1 MTDFIVVENE
11 KIVRNSKR
19 IVAQKNNRFFSFNF
33 FSKNDRFVFRKNY
46 RF

>member
-19 IVAQKNNRFFSFNF
+19 IVAQKNNRFSFFYN
-33 FSKNDRFVFRKNY
+33 SKQVVRFQKR
-46 RF
+46 